1 MDCVADLA
9 QYSRRVLRSMGKTW
23 GVMSSQMQWR
33 RLVLLSRRSLYNL
46 REEKS
51 SRVTATV
58 ALFELLRTRGT
69 PDFDDHASHRYVA
82 IEPVLVPRV

>member
-58 ALFELLRTRGT
+58 ALFELL
-69 PDFDDHASHRYVA
+69 
-82 IEPVLVPRV
+82 